1 MVFNYSI
8 TIQKVTETRSN
19 TGSVTE
25 SWTTHD
31 TCYSNVE
38 QVTGNEQ
45 FTSDMMVYND
55 IKKFTI
61 YYANGKTV
69 TPKMRISYDSGIY
82 YIQSVAHTNRL
93 HTTLIAI
100 RNDDE

>member
-1 MVFNYSI
+1 MVFNESI
-8 TIQKVTETRSN
+8 TIQKVTETRST
-19 TGSVTE
+19 TGSVTAA
-25 SWTTHD
+25 WTTHD

-55 IKKFTI
+55 IKRFTI
-61 YYANGKTV
+61 YYTNGNDV
-69 TPKMRISYDSGIY
+69 TPKMRISYDGGIY
-82 YIQSVAHTNRL
+82 YITSVAHTNRL